1 MIRQC
6 SRCDTLGA
14 VMLLARCVCFFVAS
28 WIPASA
34 QTVWTFNRLDQIGGH
49 KPELIGSPKVVDGV
63 VEFDGRGD
71 AMLLPVHPLAG
82 AKEFTLELVFRP
94 DPGGRPEQRVFHLQ
108 QNGSQNRLLLET
120 RLIGG
125 QWCLDSYAHSD
136 SGQQTLI
143 DRTKL
148 HPLGKWAHVAAVYDG
163 VEFRHYVNGELQGK
177 ASVVLSPQGEGK
189 TSAGVRI
196 NRVDWFRG
204 AIRVARMTP
213 KALPVEQFLKP

>member
-1 MIRQC
+1 
-6 SRCDTLGA
+6 
-14 VMLLARCVCFFVAS
+14 MLLLSRCVCLLLAVG
-28 WIPASA
+28 IPAST
-34 QTVWTFNRLDQIGGH
+34 QTVWTFDRLDRIGGQQ
-49 KPELIGSPKVVDGV
+49 PEIIGSPKVVDGV
-63 VEFDGRGD
+63 VEFDGQGD
-71 AMLLPVHPLAG
+71 ALVLPVHPLAG
-82 AKEFTLELVFRP
+82 AKAFTLELVFRP
-94 DPGGRPEQRVFHLQ
+94 DAGGRPEQRVFHLQ

-177 ASVVLSPQGEGK
+177 AVVALSPQGEGK

-196 NRVDWFRG
+196 NRVDWFKG
-204 AIRVARMTP
+204 AIRVARMTS
-213 KALPVEQFLKP
+213 KALPVDQFLRP